1 MLNMLRRVT
10 SEGTCDLDPP
20 NQQILKI
27 LLFRDYQP
35 KNGCGP
41 ENWSKTSTYGTK
53 ITPIG

>member
-27 LLFRDYQP
+27 FLFRDYQP